1 MRFPGSIGLAS
12 DSSSEGAREIEQTLP
27 ANSAANL
34 TEHFSRIEGLGGAVE
49 RHTAPPGGRRLT
61 CRKFLLGS
69 VPLCQ
74 DARKNAVCGKCN
86 LAIIRFMANRLDSG
100 STYDAN
106 RKGVMP

>member
-49 RHTAPPGGRRLT
+49 RHTAPPGGAQAHLSQV
-61 CRKFLLGS
+61 S
-69 VPLCQ
+69 VGIGPALPGCEEERGLRQ
-74 DARKNAVCGKCN
+74 VQFGHH
-86 LAIIRFMANRLDSG
+86 
-100 STYDAN
+100 
-106 RKGVMP
+106 